1 MALEKTTKEDKI
13 EVVDCGDWKVVQVRT
28 ATIITE
34 SGAEL
39 NRSFHRHVV
48 SPTDDYSDASAEVK
62 AICDAMHTNAAKTA
76 FEAAQTATLPSGDE

>member
-1 MALEKTTKEDKI
+1 MALTKSTIEDKI
-13 EVVDCGDWKVVQVRT
+13 EVVNTGNWKMVQVRT

-34 SGAEL
+34 DGTEL

-62 AICDAMHTNAAKTA
+62 AICDAVHTDAAKTA
-76 FEAAQTATLPSGDE
+76 YNAAQSETP